1 MALTTFAPQQAALKP
16 HAAEPCAKGNCGE
29 KEAADDL
36 AAAFLAEMLSFAGLS
51 DAISARSG
59 FGGEAMSG
67 FLLQEYAEKIVDRG
81 GFGLSE
87 MIHSHVKHAEIANV
101 E

>member
-1 MALTTFAPQQAALKP
+1 MALTNVAPHPALPHPQAGGR
-16 HAAEPCAKGNCGE
+16 CANGECGE

-36 AAAFLAEMLSFAGLS
+36 AAAFLAEMLSFAGLN

-67 FLLQEYAEKIVDRG
+67 FLLQEYAEKIADQG
-81 GFGLSE
+81 GLGLSA
-87 MIHSHVKHAEIANV
+87 MILSNLQKAKAPDV

>member
-1 MALTTFAPQQAALKP
+1 MPLTNIAPFPAALRSHSGVP
-16 HAAEPCAKGNCGE
+16 AESGE
-29 KEAADDL
+29 RIEKAAADEL
-36 AAAFLAEMLSFAGLS
+36 ATAFLAEMLSFAGLN

-81 GFGLSE
+81 GFGLSA
-87 MIHSHVKHAEIANV
+87 MILSNLETAEGADV